1 MNLFEDFLNL
11 VLPSKCV
18 LCQVVGSSICI
29 QCQQKHISGSRAV
42 ERFDLQ
48 GFAACEYTQEVA
60 KVIHEFKEN
69 SVTSLAEQMAQS
81 LAALVPASCK
91 VLVPMPS
98 KRQSFYKRGYV
109 PAKVLA
115 VALAKQIAKSQKRL
129 LLVSDVLGVSKEV
142 QDQASL
148 SGAQRRNNLTGAMVT
163 SANAALGPVWLIDDI
178 VTTGST
184 FLEAKR
190 CLAANGVL
198 VLGFLAFAE
207 TLPKNRQNSH
217 GKPV

>member
-1 MNLFEDFLNL
+1 M
-11 VLPSKCV
+11 
-18 LCQVVGSSICI
+18 
-29 QCQQKHISGSRAV
+29 
-42 ERFDLQ
+42 
-48 GFAACEYTQEVA
+48 
-60 KVIHEFKEN
+60 IHEFKEN

-115 VALAKQIAKSQKRL
+115 VAVAKQIAKSQKRL

-190 CLAANGVL
+190 CLTANGVL